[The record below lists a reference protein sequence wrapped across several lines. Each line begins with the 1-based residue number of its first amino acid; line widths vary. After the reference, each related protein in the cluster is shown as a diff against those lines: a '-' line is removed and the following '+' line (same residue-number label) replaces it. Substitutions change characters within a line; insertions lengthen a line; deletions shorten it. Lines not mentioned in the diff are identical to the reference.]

1 MVSMSFETLMAK
13 KKELGRPL
21 IMGHR
26 GAMGTAPENTM
37 ASFKQ
42 AVALGVEAVELDV
55 HLSKD
60 GRLVV
65 IHDESVDRTT
75 DGTGEVADLTLA
87 ELKALDAGSWF
98 DAKFAGERIP
108 TLEEVLAW
116 AKDVVPVVIEVKFN
130 RHIEQIVQATVM
142 EVERLGAAGNV
153 AVISFDHN
161 VSFGV
166 KSLRPDWMSGVLYV
180 GRLVDP
186 VGLAQASK
194 ANGLLPMWGML
205 TPDQV
210 EKAHAAGLWVGVWA
224 PNTEAELKHAIAMG
238 ADMIGTNYPA
248 RAHALFDAAKAGA

>member
-13 KKELGRPL
+13 KQELGRPL

-42 AVALGVEAVELDV
+42 AVELGVEAIELDV

-60 GRLVV
+60 GKLVV
-65 IHDESVDRTT
+65 IHDETVDRTT
-75 DGTGEVADLTLA
+75 DGTGEVAELTLA
-87 ELKALDAGSWF
+87 ELKALDAGSSF
-98 DAKFAGERIP
+98 DPKFAGERIP

-130 RHIEQIVQATVM
+130 KHLQQIVQATVA
-142 EVERLGAAGNV
+142 EVERLGAADRV

-166 KSLRPDWMSGVLYV
+166 KSLRPNIITAALYV
-180 GRLVDP
+180 SRPVDP
-186 VGLAQASK
+186 VGVATAAK
-194 ANGLLPMWGML
+194 ADGLLPMWGLL

-210 EKAHAAGLWVGVWA
+210 EKAHAAKLWVGCWA

-238 ADMIGTNYPA
+238 ADMIGTNFPA
-248 RAHALFDAAKAGA
+248 RAHALFAKV